1 MCASG
6 CDDGAATVTD
16 GRRVTSFIDWA
27 MMARAE
33 GLTKDFCYCDRHP
46 AGIDIATE
54 AFRRVFPRAW
64 TGGRADAA
72 SVSAAVSQ

>member
-1 MCASG
+1 VLHRPG
-6 CDDGAATVTD
+6 DDD
-16 GRRVTSFIDWA
+16 QNRRADEAKV
-27 MMARAE
+27 
-33 GLTKDFCYCDRHP
+33 FCHCDRHP